1 MIRIGIV
8 GCGNISDIY
17 LQNLTNRFQNAAIY
31 ALSDLDPKKAENAAK
46 KYKIARIMTLDE
58 MLVCPEI
65 DLILNL
71 TTPQGH
77 YPINRRCLLAG
88 KSVYC
93 EKPLSLT
100 YAQGKE
106 LVELAAEHK
115 LWLGC
120 APDTFLGAGIQT
132 GCDLVQSG
140 KIGRPVSAMEF
151 MLCHGHEHWHP
162 DPEFYYAPGGGPL
175 FDMGPYYLTALVQ
188 LLGEAESVYAMNG
201 RAFAQRIITSE
212 PKNGKIIDV
221 QVDTHNAALI
231 RFRNGAVATLI
242 TSFDVWRS
250 TLPHMELHG
259 TDGSLRI
266 PDPNNFDGPVY
277 LSNHGQ
283 EWVEI
288 ELVNE
293 FRENSRGLGVSRMV
307 QAMTDGCA
315 DHPANGLQGLHVLEI
330 MEAIVRSG
338 QEHREISLE
347 SRLTH

>member
-1 MIRIGIV
+1 M
-8 GCGNISDIY
+8 
-17 LQNLTNRFQNAAIY
+17 
-31 ALSDLDPKKAENAAK
+31 
-46 KYKIARIMTLDE
+46 
-58 MLVCPEI
+58 
-65 DLILNL
+65 
-71 TTPQGH
+71 
-77 YPINRRCLLAG
+77 
-88 KSVYC
+88 
-93 EKPLSLT
+93 
-100 YAQGKE
+100 
-106 LVELAAEHK
+106 
-115 LWLGC
+115 
-120 APDTFLGAGIQT
+120 
-132 GCDLVQSG
+132 
-140 KIGRPVSAMEF
+140 
-151 MLCHGHEHWHP
+151 
-162 DPEFYYAPGGGPL
+162 

-330 MEAIVRSG
+330 MEAVVRSG